1 MGKQI
6 RADYE
11 QILMFP
17 PSVEDWVGKDHPA
30 RFIRDFVDSL
40 DLSELGIEIPDSDTG
55 RPPYA
60 PDLLL
65 KVWLYGYF
73 NRIRATRKLEKA
85 CLENIGLIWLTG
97 MNAPDHNSLW
107 RFFKGNKKSLR
118 RLFKQLVRVALKA
131 DLIGLVL
138 HAVDGT
144 KIRTL
149 SANEHV
155 CDRNHLERVLE
166 GISERLDRTIGDAM
180 TEIERSEREESGE
193 YRLPASMQ
201 DGLKRKQRI

>member
-1 MGKQI
+1 MNLGPAKRGTGPRIGNCLKTRFWARDLPENVLQGEKFEDRETTMGKQI

-73 NRIRATRKLEKA
+73 NRIRASRKLEKA
-85 CLENIGLIWLTG
+85 CLENMGLIWLTG

-107 RFFKGNKKSLR
+107 RFFKANKKSLR
-118 RLFKQLVRVALKA
+118 HLFKQSIRVALKA

-149 SANEHV
+149 SSQRA
-155 CDRNHLERVLE
+155 
-166 GISERLDRTIGDAM
+166 
-180 TEIERSEREESGE
+180 RS
-193 YRLPASMQ
+193 
-201 DGLKRKQRI
+201 

>member
-17 PSVEDWVGKDHPA
+17 PSVEDWVAKDHPA

-40 DLSELGIEIPDSDTG
+40 DLSELGIEVPDSDTG

-65 KVWLYGYF
+65 KVWLFGYF
-73 NRIRATRKLEKA
+73 NRIRSTRKLEKG
-85 CLENIGLIWLTG
+85 CLENMGLIWLTG

-107 RFFKGNKKSLR
+107 RFFKANRKSLR
-118 RLFKQLVRVALKA
+118 HLFRQSIRVALKA
-131 DLIGLVL
+131 DLIGLAL

-144 KIRTL
+144 KIQAVSSNDKARGR
-149 SANEHV
+149 E
-155 CDRNHLERVLE
+155 HLERFWKVF
-166 GISERLDRTIGDAM
+166 RRDWTA
-180 TEIERSEREESGE
+180 
-193 YRLPASMQ
+193 RLPM
-201 DGLKRKQRI
+201 R